1 MVLRRPVELAG
12 LTRHLNRIWLVEPI
26 RSRLCCMRRR
36 FLILMLAFLPATALP
51 YSVLQNSLGPAS
63 ATSDEARSE
72 VVLAKLSRPVYPL
85 LARRTWVTGDVNL
98 LMRIRQ
104 DGSVESAVIVSGPLL
119 LRQASVESA
128 RQSKFECQG
137 CNEAVTPYSLLY
149 TFELF
154 RTDCHVTTGSPSSNA
169 QQDEKPRAQASQ
181 SQNHVTVVDE
191 GGFCEGVFAHR
202 VRSAKCLYLWRC
214 GWRT

>member
-1 MVLRRPVELAG
+1 
-12 LTRHLNRIWLVEPI
+12 
-26 RSRLCCMRRR
+26 MRRR
-36 FLILMLAFLPATALP
+36 SSILILAFVSAGSLH
-51 YSVLQNSLGPAS
+51 YSVLQNSLAHAS
-63 ATSDEARSE
+63 ANSNDARSE

-104 DGSVESAVIVSGPLL
+104 DGSVESAVIVSGPPL
-119 LRQASVESA
+119 LRQAAVESA
-128 RQSKFECQG
+128 QQSQFECRG
-137 CNEAVTPYSLLY
+137 CTETLTPYSLVF

-154 RTDCHVTTGSPSSNA
+154 QTDCHATANSPSSNA
-169 QQDEKPRAQASQ
+169 QQDENPRAQASQ

-202 VRSAKCLYLWRC
+202 VRSARCLYLWRC
-214 GWRT
+214 GWHT